1 MSKTK
6 PTIFFRNDDVRE
18 TLDSSLIM
26 LTELCIQN
34 KVPIS
39 HAVEPGNITNEVAAW
54 LNSKKN
60 EHLDLIEI
68 VQHGYN
74 HNLCNPEVKME
85 FGGNREYH
93 DQLKDIKE
101 GKKIMDKYFHQNW
114 SPVFTFPYGSYNQAT
129 LKAINDSGY
138 KAISSKIH
146 YSSKSRIKNLI
157 GRTLGR
163 DMILGKKIN
172 YHPGFRK
179 GYNFKEISVSAN
191 LIKKYTGYT
200 TADHYSLEEIIGQ
213 IMLALKFTNTIGIL
227 FHHRF
232 HENHLNLI
240 TDLITYLKKDERFH
254 FATFAEMIK

>member
-1 MSKTK
+1 MSKTT
-6 PTIFFRNDDVRE
+6 PTIFFRNDDVRD
-18 TLDSSLIM
+18 TLDNSLIDFTD
-26 LTELCIQN
+26 LVISHGL
-34 KVPIS
+34 PIS

-60 EHLDLIEI
+60 EHPDLIEI

-74 HNLCNPEVKME
+74 HNLSNPEVKME

-93 DQLKDIKE
+93 DQLRDIIE
-101 GKKIMDKYFHQNW
+101 GKKIMDKYFLQNW

-129 LKAINDSGY
+129 LRAINDSGY
-138 KAISSKIH
+138 KAISSKIQ

-163 DMILGKKIN
+163 DMIMGKKIN
-172 YHPGFRK
+172 YHPGIRN

-191 LIKKYTGYT
+191 LIKKYTGYA
-200 TADHYSLEEIIGQ
+200 TADHYSLEEIRGQ
-213 IMLALKFTNTIGIL
+213 IKLALKFTDTIGIL

-232 HENHLNLI
+232 HEDQLNLI
-240 TDLITYLKKDERFH
+240 NDLIIYLKKDERFR
-254 FATFAEMIK
+254 FSTFAGLI